1 MPPALSSLVAYTCT
15 RVFFFDHRTVMIA
28 LPPKNRGTVTME
40 LTLEAVALFAL
51 KLAHETD
58 GGSPV
63 LRDDPVMDGYERE
76 VFGLLVRQRDLAV
89 IQSKLAECVD
99 QALEALGG
107 ADTVMGRELQRL
119 ASDVQNA
126 AQLDEL
132 RGPLTN
138 LKDYLK
144 AIL

>member
-1 MPPALSSLVAYTCT
+1 
-15 RVFFFDHRTVMIA
+15 
-28 LPPKNRGTVTME
+28 ME

-63 LRDDPVMDGYERE
+63 LRDDPVMEAYDRE
-76 VFGLLVRQRDLAV
+76 VFGLLVRQGDLAG
-89 IQSKLAECVD
+89 IRLKLDECLTL
-99 QALEALGG
+99 ALESLGG
-107 ADTVMGRELQRL
+107 ATTVMGRELQRHAL
-119 ASDVQNA
+119 HVRQAPTLEALNA
-126 AQLDEL
+126 PLDA
-132 RGPLTN
+132 

>member
-1 MPPALSSLVAYTCT
+1 
-15 RVFFFDHRTVMIA
+15 
-28 LPPKNRGTVTME
+28 ME

-51 KLAHETD
+51 KLVHETD

-76 VFGLLVRQRDLAV
+76 VFGLLVRQGDLAV
-89 IQSKLAECVD
+89 IQSKVAECVD
-99 QALEALGG
+99 QALETLGG

-119 ASDVQNA
+119 ALGVRQAST
-126 AQLDEL
+126 LDEL
-132 RGPLTN
+132 NAPLN
-138 LKDYLK
+138 ALKDYLK